1 MNKNTQNFPIVSPD
15 PIDDSPV
22 AIYVHGLASGA
33 AGTTFNSLARKFKQY
48 RWITTDFGECI
59 ESNVAMLDRMI
70 QMHHPMLIVGTSM
83 GGLTTL
89 YANAPETIKV
99 ICNPALSIA
108 DCVRHT
114 IGLGEHE
121 YFCERLDR
129 KQVFE
134 LTEDMCLEYEN
145 YIANHTPFLGKE
157 NYAIF
162 SAHDELLGD
171 EASLIAQQVVSDAG
185 YNVSIDPKGVHRIT
199 SSTIRLIGKIINK
212 AE

>member
-1 MNKNTQNFPIVSPD
+1 MTETNMI
-15 PIDDSPV
+15 

-59 ESNVAMLDRMI
+59 ESNVAMLDNMI
-70 QMHHPMLIVGTSM
+70 EIHHPMLIVGTSM

-89 YANAPETIKV
+89 YANAPEAIKIV
-99 ICNPALSIA
+99 CNPALSIA
-108 DCVRHT
+108 DCVRRT

-121 YFCERLDR
+121 YFCDRLDG
-129 KQVFE
+129 KQTFE
-134 LTEDMCLEYEN
+134 LTEEMCLGYEE
-145 YIANHTPFLGKE
+145 YIANHTPLPGKE

-171 EASLIAQQVVSDAG
+171 EASLVAQQIVSKAG
-185 YNVSIDPKGVHRIT
+185 YNVSIDPQGVHRIT
-199 SSTIRLIGKIINK
+199 SSTIRLIGKQINRESY
-212 AE
+212 ANRENRID